1 MEHINSFKAA
11 VAALCA
17 ALTALW
23 GWFGWVVVAWVGC
36 MLIDYATGSAAAL
49 RAGEWSS
56 KAARDGIWH
65 KLGSVVAV
73 IVAAMLDTVIGHLL
87 GNVPGVELPF
97 TYTVLLCPLV
107 VIWYI
112 LTEAGSI
119 IENAGA
125 LGAPIPA
132 WLEKMIAALSSSV
145 DRAGNQL
152 SQADGSNSENYD
164 KPKG

>member
-1 MEHINSFKAA
+1 MEHVNAFKAA
-11 VAALCA
+11 LAALCA
-17 ALTALW
+17 ALTAMW
-23 GWFGWVVVAWVGC
+23 GWFGWVVVAWIGC

-56 KAARDGIWH
+56 KSARDGIWH

-73 IVAAMLDTVIGHLL
+73 IVAAILDVVIGHLL
-87 GNVPGVELPF
+87 ANLPGVELPF
-97 TYTVLLCPLV
+97 AYTVLLCPLV

-125 LGAPIPA
+125 LGAPVPG
-132 WLEKMIAALSSSV
+132 WLSKMIAALEQKV
-145 DRAGNQL
+145 EEAG
-152 SQADGSNSENYD
+152 DGIAGKEE
-164 KPKG
+164 

>member
-1 MEHINSFKAA
+1 MEHINTFKAA
-11 VAALCA
+11 VAAVCA

-23 GWFGWVVVAWVGC
+23 GWFGWVVVAWIGC
-36 MLIDYATGSAAAL
+36 MIIDYATGSAAAL

-56 KAARDGIWH
+56 KSARDGIWH
-65 KLGSVVAV
+65 KLGRVVAV
-73 IVAAMLDTVIGHLL
+73 IVAAILDTVIGHLL

-119 IENAGA
+119 IENSGA
-125 LGAPIPA
+125 LGAPIPS
-132 WLEKMIAALSSSV
+132 WITKMIAALESKV
-145 DRAGNQL
+145 DQAGGQL
-152 SQADGSNSENYD
+152 GGTSEQ
-164 KPKG
+164 K

>member
-1 MEHINSFKAA
+1 MCGGSEGMDMEHINTFKAA
-11 VAALCA
+11 IAAICA

-23 GWFGWVVVAWVGC
+23 GWFGWVVFAWVVS
-36 MLIDYATGSAAAL
+36 MIIDYLTGSAAAL
-49 RAGEWSS
+49 RTGEWSS

-65 KLGSVVAV
+65 KVGSIVAV
-73 IVAAMLDTVIGHLL
+73 IVAALLDVVIGHLL
-87 GNVPGVELPF
+87 ANVPGVELPF
-97 TYTVLLCPLV
+97 TYSVLLSPLV

-132 WLEKMIAALSSSV
+132 WLTKMVATLGASV
-145 DRAGNQL
+145 DQAGDQL
-152 SQADGSNSENYD
+152 GGSS
-164 KPKG
+164 K

>member
-1 MEHINSFKAA
+1 MEQIHGFKAA
-11 VAALCA
+11 VAAVCA

-23 GWFGWVVVAWVGC
+23 GWFGWVVVAWIGF

-56 KAARDGIWH
+56 KTARDGIWH
-65 KLGSVVAV
+65 KLGSVAAV
-73 IVAAMLDTVIGHLL
+73 IVAGILDVVIGHLL

-97 TYTVLLCPLV
+97 TYTVLLSPLV
-107 VIWYI
+107 VVWYI

-132 WLEKMIAALSSSV
+132 WLSKMIAALEQKV
-145 DRAGNQL
+145 DDTGN
-152 SQADGSNSENYD
+152 SINNE
-164 KPKG
+164 

>member
-1 MEHINSFKAA
+1 MEHVNAFKAA

-23 GWFGWVVVAWVGC
+23 GWFGWVVVAWIGC

-56 KAARDGIWH
+56 KSARDGIWH

-73 IVAAMLDTVIGHLL
+73 IVAAILDVVIGHLL
-87 GNVPGVELPF
+87 ANLPGVELPF
-97 TYTVLLCPLV
+97 AYTVLLCPLV

-125 LGAPIPA
+125 LGAPVPG
-132 WLEKMIAALSSSV
+132 WLSKMIAALEQKV
-145 DRAGNQL
+145 EEAG
-152 SQADGSNSENYD
+152 DGIAGKEE
-164 KPKG
+164 

>member
-11 VAALCA
+11 LAALCA

-23 GWFGWVVVAWVGC
+23 GWFGWVVVAWIGF

-56 KAARDGIWH
+56 KTARDGIWH
-65 KLGSVVAV
+65 KLGSVAAV
-73 IVAAMLDTVIGHLL
+73 IVAGILDVVIGHLL

-97 TYTVLLCPLV
+97 TYTVLLSPLV
-107 VIWYI
+107 VVWYI

-119 IENAGA
+119 IEHAGA

-132 WLEKMIAALSSSV
+132 WLTKMVASLGSSV
-145 DRAGNQL
+145 DQAG
-152 SQADGSNSENYD
+152 D
-164 KPKG
+164 KLGGQDE

>member
-11 VAALCA
+11 LAALCA

-23 GWFGWVVVAWVGC
+23 GWFGWVVVAWIGF

-56 KAARDGIWH
+56 KTARDGIWH
-65 KLGSVVAV
+65 KLGSVAAV
-73 IVAAMLDTVIGHLL
+73 IVAAVLDTVIGHLL

-107 VIWYI
+107 AVWYI

-132 WLEKMIAALSSSV
+132 WLTKMVASLGSSV
-145 DRAGNQL
+145 DHAG
-152 SQADGSNSENYD
+152 D
-164 KPKG
+164 KLGGQDE